1 MMTSWEAGGG
11 VILRKNEMFF
21 CNQNRSHSNKMTD
34 TYPAHLDPF
43 APATNKNGVC
53 PHCGKTYKQLKQHIT
68 KSHDKY
74 EAHLQKDG
82 IVYLLHD
89 GIRIDGGISGG
100 DEDRNLKEWQFAVGD
115 NSVIG
120 IDIIDKKEF
129 GTGPDAVWRE
139 NDGKDQY
146 VHGYVHNIKCIK
158 D

>member
-1 MMTSWEAGGG
+1 MRRQ
-11 VILRKNEMFF
+11 IHPIRKNEMFF
-21 CNQNRSHSNKMTD
+21 CNQNRSHIDKMTD

-82 IVYLLHD
+82 VVYLLHD
-89 GIRIDGGISGG
+89 GIRIDGDIIG
-100 DEDRNLKEWQFAVGD
+100 DDESRKLDEWQFAVGD
-115 NSVIG
+115 GSVIG
-120 IDIIDKKEF
+120 IDIIDNKEF
-129 GTGPDAVWRE
+129 GTGPGAVWRDKG
-139 NDGKDQY
+139 DGEQQ
-146 VHGYVHNIKCIK
+146 YVHNIKRIK